1 MMQIFD
7 RWKKRHRTPTV
18 IQMEAVE
25 CAAASLAIVL
35 GYYGKFI
42 PLEELRIECGVSR
55 DGSNAFNLIQAA
67 EKYGME
73 SAGFKAEM
81 EDLQEMQLPFVV
93 FWNFNHFLVVEGFS
107 KKFIYINDPASGPRK
122 ISYEEFDKAFT
133 GVVITMQP
141 GEDFKKVGKAPAL
154 WPMLKAR
161 LWGVMTPISFISLA
175 GIFLVLPGLAVPAIT
190 QIFYDQV
197 LGAHHLG
204 WKNGITFG
212 LLGLVIVVG
221 AITWLQCT
229 NLNRLYSKLSIR
241 FSGEFFW
248 HILRLPVSFYAQR
261 FSGEIAH
268 RITLNEAV
276 TSALTGNL
284 ATTFIN
290 IVLIIFYA
298 FVMFQYNVTIA
309 LIGILAAFLNLLIL
323 WLINRS
329 RNDAYARV
337 QQETGKS
344 IGFAIGALQN
354 IESIKAAGNEADLFT
369 KWAGYY
375 TKTVNA
381 QREINLKDVIL
392 TSFPALL
399 QGISTAALLGIG
411 GWKVLHGELTIGM
424 LLALQG
430 LLGAFLSPVAQMV
443 NLGSTLQTIK
453 IDIAR
458 LDDVLKNAEDP
469 VLQLSEKGK
478 RDDHSIT
485 RLEGYLEFKNVT
497 FGYSPLDPPLIEN
510 LNITL
515 KPGQRIALV
524 GPSGCGKSTIAKL
537 VSGLYQPWSG
547 EIFYDGK
554 LRPDIPAYVFHNSLS
569 AVDQKIFLF
578 SGLIRENLTLW
589 DATVEDKEII
599 QAAKDACIH
608 EEIILRQHGYDT
620 LLEEEGANFSGGERQ
635 RLEIARA
642 LVCSPRVLIM
652 DEATSALDS
661 KTEEIISRNIRQRGC
676 TCVMIAHRLSTI
688 QECDEIL
695 VLDKGR
701 VVQRGTH
708 FELKSTPGLYQDLVN
723 RESVL
728 KEMS

>member
-1 MMQIFD
+1 MRFFEK
-7 RWKKRHRTPTV
+7 WKKRKCTPTV

-25 CAAASLAIVL
+25 CGAASLAIVL

-67 EKYGME
+67 EKYGMVA
-73 SAGFKAEM
+73 AGFKAEV
-81 EDLQEMQLPFVV
+81 EDLKEMRAPFII
-93 FWNFNHFLVVEGFS
+93 FWNFNHFLVVEGFA
-107 KKFIYINDPASGPRK
+107 KKYVYINDPASGPRK
-122 ISYEEFDKAFT
+122 VSYEDFDKAFT
-133 GVVITMQP
+133 GVVITIEP
-141 GEDFKKVGKAPAL
+141 GENFKKEGKAPSL
-154 WPMLKAR
+154 WPMLKER
-161 LWGVMTPISFISLA
+161 LKDVKLPIAYISVA
-175 GIFLVLPGLAVPAIT
+175 GILLVLPGLAVPAIT

-197 LGAHHLG
+197 LGAHHFG
-204 WKNGITFG
+204 WKMGVSLG
-212 LLGLVIVVG
+212 LLLLSIIVG
-221 AITWLQCT
+221 TITLLQYT
-229 NLNRLYSKLSIR
+229 HLNRLHSKLSIR
-241 FSGEFFW
+241 FSGEFLW

-268 RITLNEAV
+268 RLTLNDTV

-284 ATTFIN
+284 ATTAIN
-290 IVLIIFYA
+290 IILIIFYA
-298 FVMFQYNVTIA
+298 FVMFQYNATIA
-309 LIGILAAFLNLLIL
+309 TIGISAAFLNLFIL
-323 WLINRS
+323 WWINRS

-344 IGFAIGALQN
+344 VGFAIGALQN
-354 IESIKAAGNEADLFT
+354 IESIKAAGNESELFT
-369 KWAGYY
+369 KWAGYF

-392 TSFPALL
+392 TAFPALL

-430 LLGAFLSPVAQMV
+430 LLAAFLSPVTQMV
-443 NLGSTLQTIK
+443 NLGSTLQTLK

-458 LDDVLKNAEDP
+458 LDDVLKNPEDEALY
-469 VLQLSEKGK
+469 VSAAGLEN
-478 RDDHSIT
+478 HSKKT
-485 RLEGYLEFKNVT
+485 RLEGYLEFKNVS
-497 FGYSPLDPPLIEN
+497 FGYSPIDPPLIEN
-510 LNITL
+510 LSFSL

-547 EIFYDGK
+547 EILYDGK
-554 LRPDIPAYVFHNSLS
+554 VRADIPAYVFHNSLA

-578 SGLIRENLTLW
+578 AGEIRENLTLW
-589 DATVEDKEII
+589 DATVEDNEMI

-608 EEIILRQHGYDT
+608 DEIIARQHGYET
-620 LLEEEGANFSGGERQ
+620 VLAEEGANFSGGERQ

-642 LVCSPRVLIM
+642 LVSFPRLLIM

-661 KTEEIISRNIRQRGC
+661 KTEELISKNVRQRGC

-688 QECDEIL
+688 QECDEII
-695 VLDKGR
+695 VLDRGK

-708 FELKSTPGLYQDLVN
+708 LELKAIEGLYQDLVN
-723 RESVL
+723 RESL
-728 KEMS
+728 FKEAL